1 MVIHH
6 GRSLSRICMKVAA
19 GFVAAFKLESKKQ
32 SAIMQT
38 THSFIV
44 CIREYPSHETPAR
57 NRISQ
62 GNGCA
67 RLAWLLDP
75 SRAEVECQRQ
85 CQCQYSIQETR
96 RASLHQSR
104 PPAPPAPSITLSLCL
119 CLCLCL
125 CLSPI
130 ASVDVQKKPRPRH
143 VTRLPEAD

>member
-1 MVIHH
+1 MCPWCPSWQIFEQ
-6 GRSLSRICMKVAA
+6 GMKVAA
-19 GFVAAFKLESKKQ
+19 GFVAAFKLEPKKQ

-38 THSFIV
+38 THSLIV

-67 RLAWLLDP
+67 RVAWLLDP
-75 SRAEVECQRQ
+75 SKAEVECQ
-85 CQCQYSIQETR
+85 CQCQSSSQETR
-96 RASLHQSR
+96 RVSLHQSR
-104 PPAPPAPSITLSLCL
+104 PSATPAPSITLPLCL